1 MILEG
6 EEAVAPTTF
15 GTVRMD
21 TMNKLKYHG
30 AYDEE
35 MKKVEFYEEEG
46 EDKVQ
51 LWTPNRNKTFDYDTS
66 NEGLYIEN
74 FSSRPEDKIPE
85 IGDVPKVTSTKKSSK
100 QGISQ
105 KDEKSMS
112 DMHLT
117 QKISFSNE
125 EKNWTLQN
133 KDIKT
138 AYQDFKNME
147 NYNSSDSNFENK
159 MNIKRSTNTKI
170 DKSDFISG
178 HKEKSEHKHI
188 KKDTSAI
195 QQTENEPPT
204 MNAFEYIKQ
213 MQKENF
219 EQEKLREI
227 QQPPMSKEIEV
238 KQLGQGVQKRIN
250 FALGSANSAL
260 TKSMSR
266 NKTEDI
272 DETFKN
278 DDGLLRL
285 CDPKYLPVDLNKL
298 SSVEVMEILEKGI
311 IYDKR
316 K

>member
-1 MILEG
+1 
-6 EEAVAPTTF
+6 
-15 GTVRMD
+15 
-21 TMNKLKYHG
+21 
-30 AYDEE
+30 
-35 MKKVEFYEEEG
+35 
-46 EDKVQ
+46 
-51 LWTPNRNKTFDYDTS
+51 
-66 NEGLYIEN
+66 
-74 FSSRPEDKIPE
+74 
-85 IGDVPKVTSTKKSSK
+85 
-100 QGISQ
+100 
-105 KDEKSMS
+105 
-112 DMHLT
+112 
-117 QKISFSNE
+117 
-125 EKNWTLQN
+125 
-133 KDIKT
+133 
-138 AYQDFKNME
+138 
-147 NYNSSDSNFENK
+147 
-159 MNIKRSTNTKI
+159 MNIKLSTNTKI
-170 DKSDFISG
+170 DKSDFKSG

-219 EQEKLREI
+219 EQEKLRDI

-311 IYDKR
+311 IYDKHDIVVLNKPFGFGFYLKDSVHSLEKYLENLSKQLKCDKLYTVHR
-316 K
+316 IDLNTTGIMLLAKSQESCDHLKKCLLNEKLKKPTGRLSMELLNPKRQKSKYPSAKLISMADIE